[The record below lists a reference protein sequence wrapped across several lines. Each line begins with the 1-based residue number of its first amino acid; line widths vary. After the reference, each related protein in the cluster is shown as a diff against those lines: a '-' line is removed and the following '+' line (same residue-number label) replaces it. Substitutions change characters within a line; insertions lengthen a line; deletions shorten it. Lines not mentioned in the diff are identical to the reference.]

1 MCERPFKV
9 SKAYFIQNLISIWIL
24 VIADG
29 VPSFLNSMELPI
41 ESSRSSYQIFTPFHY
56 DLWERLLCWSMCTWI
71 ILYDKS
77 LSATRL
83 VSGGGFSIN
92 PSSSTKNLPSNYSR
106 TQDNSELICYYNL
119 IKIRS
124 LIGPFYDTCMSE
136 KGGVAITSI
145 ILIWLF
151 LSLKVRNLSISKCLQ

>member
-1 MCERPFKV
+1 
-9 SKAYFIQNLISIWIL
+9 
-24 VIADG
+24 
-29 VPSFLNSMELPI
+29 MESP
-41 ESSRSSYQIFTPFHY
+41 RSSNLWSFRLSPLVPPTRDFTPFHY
-56 DLWERLLCWSMCTWI
+56 DLWERLMCWSMCTWI

-83 VSGGGFSIN
+83 VSGGCFSIN

-136 KGGVAITSI
+136 HNFNFIVFIIKGKKSFNQQMPPV
-145 ILIWLF
+145 
-151 LSLKVRNLSISKCLQ
+151 K

>member
-1 MCERPFKV
+1 M
-9 SKAYFIQNLISIWIL
+9 
-24 VIADG
+24 
-29 VPSFLNSMELPI
+29 
-41 ESSRSSYQIFTPFHY
+41 
-56 DLWERLLCWSMCTWI
+56 
-71 ILYDKS
+71 
-77 LSATRL
+77 
-83 VSGGGFSIN
+83 SGGGFSIN

-145 ILIWLF
+145 ILILLF